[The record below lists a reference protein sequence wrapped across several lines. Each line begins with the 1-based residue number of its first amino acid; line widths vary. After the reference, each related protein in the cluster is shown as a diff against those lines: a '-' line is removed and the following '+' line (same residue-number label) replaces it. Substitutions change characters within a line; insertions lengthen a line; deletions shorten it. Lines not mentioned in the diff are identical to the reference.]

1 MRVLVVENDT
11 NLAGQLATALQSAD
25 YCVDVAFDGE
35 EGQFLGETE
44 PYDAVILDI
53 GLPKV
58 DGLTVLNHWRRI
70 GQIIPVLVLTARRTW
85 SEKVAGFDAGCD
97 DYLTKP
103 FHIEEMLA
111 RVRCL
116 IRRAAGHAKPVLEC
130 GPMRLDTRTSRVSTA
145 GEPVDLTANELKV
158 FSYLIHHQDQVV
170 SRSELIE
177 HIYARDFDRDSNT
190 IEVFIARLR
199 KKLGADLIQT
209 RKGLGYCL
217 TVPEIVA

>member
-1 MRVLVVENDT
+1 M
-11 NLAGQLATALQSAD
+11 
-25 YCVDVAFDGE
+25 
-35 EGQFLGETE
+35 
-44 PYDAVILDI
+44 
-53 GLPKV
+53 
-58 DGLTVLNHWRRI
+58 
-70 GQIIPVLVLTARRTW
+70 W

-116 IRRAAGHAKPVLEC
+116 IRRAEGHAKPVLEC
-130 GPMRLDTRTSRVSTA
+130 GPMRFDTRTSRVSAA
-145 GEPVDLTANELKV
+145 GKPVELTANELKV
-158 FSYLIHHQDQVV
+158 FSYLIHHQNQVV

-177 HIYARDFDRDSNT
+177 HIYAQDFDRDSNT
-190 IEVFIARLR
+190 IEVFVARLR

-217 TVPEIVA
+217 SVPESAA

>member
-1 MRVLVVENDT
+1 M
-11 NLAGQLATALQSAD
+11 
-25 YCVDVAFDGE
+25 
-35 EGQFLGETE
+35 
-44 PYDAVILDI
+44 LDI
-53 GLPKV
+53 GLPNV
-58 DGLTVLNHWRRI
+58 DGLRILGHWRRT
-70 GQIIPVLVLTARRTW
+70 GQTMPVLVLTSRRTW

-111 RVRCL
+111 RVRGL

-130 GPMRLDTRTSRVSTA
+130 GPMRFDTRTSRVSTA

-177 HIYARDFDRDSNT
+177 HIYDRDFDRDSNT

-199 KKLGADLIQT
+199 KKIGADLIQT

-217 TVPEIVA
+217 TVSEIVA